1 MRDEVDDGEL
11 RELRAKAYGP
21 DGELTDAE
29 ARRLQELQALVRG
42 AATERAAST
51 AATAVPAADRR
62 NAAGERRGVP
72 SPSGAS
78 RDDDAVH
85 SAGVGR
91 GGNADADVDMS
102 GVRDP
107 RHAAAATSDAGSE
120 DALAGSDTDDAASTG
135 LAGQD
140 SRRGIRTRR
149 WFPYAAVGLVLLIG
163 FGIGFVVFGQSV
175 MRSIALSLA
184 VGAEQVQLEA
194 EGDYDPGSITPLG
207 QSHGATVWH
216 ATRGEGKNHCLVITL
231 EDRVEP
237 ACVPGDQLNQPG
249 GGLYASMDLP
259 PDDDGGVSGL
269 NVTVTRDIDGELA
282 VVAQV
287 WDSYDVWDWR
297 AQYTEDELAIVDRIE
312 SETGVAGE
320 FLQIVGYD
328 GDRPVWQEFSSTR
341 ACVIVAVVGSVE
353 RACADEASAPAVLEI
368 ANPDG
373 TSTRY
378 HVTTSDTRGPTLTIE
393 RGSAP
398 GADAAIDDRTGDV
411 EP

>member
-1 MRDEVDDGEL
+1 
-11 RELRAKAYGP
+11 
-21 DGELTDAE
+21 
-29 ARRLQELQALVRG
+29 
-42 AATERAAST
+42 
-51 AATAVPAADRR
+51 
-62 NAAGERRGVP
+62 
-72 SPSGAS
+72 
-78 RDDDAVH
+78 
-85 SAGVGR
+85 
-91 GGNADADVDMS
+91 
-102 GVRDP
+102 
-107 RHAAAATSDAGSE
+107 
-120 DALAGSDTDDAASTG
+120 
-135 LAGQD
+135 
-140 SRRGIRTRR
+140 IRTRR

-207 QSHGATVWH
+207 QSHGATIWH

-237 ACVPGDQLNQPG
+237 VCVPGDQLNQPG

-312 SETGVAGE
+312 SETGVDGE

-353 RACADEASAPAVLEI
+353 RACADEASAPAVLAIEH
-368 ANPDG
+368 PDG
-373 TSTRY
+373 TVTHY
-378 HVTTSDTRGPTLTIE
+378 LVTTSDTRGPTLTIE
-393 RGSAP
+393 RIPAP
-398 GADAAIDDRTGDV
+398 APALDAAIDDRTGDV